1 MNKPPLVVFATCTYT
16 GTAVHEFHEAMI
28 ETHDALKLAGIP
40 SRGLRVG
47 GDPYLSKA
55 RNRLATDFL
64 MNHAAG
70 THLFFLDDDIGWP
83 GRKVVEFIQRDEDVI
98 GGIYPKKT
106 DNPEW
111 PLELALDDAGQP
123 IEKAGLYQV
132 KLAPTGFLCIK
143 RHVLEKMAA
152 TAGQYHDS
160 THPTAAPFHWN
171 IFDMGWFLPDGSRPV
186 PAMGRMGQFWGED
199 YYFCRR
205 WRDMG
210 GAVWID
216 PDIEFSHTGRKSWR
230 GSFKPALE
238 QWIAEREKAVAKA
251 AE

>member
-1 MNKPPLVVFATCTYT
+1 MKVVLATPTFERRPC
-16 GTAVHEFHEAMI
+16 I
-28 ETHDALKLAGIP
+28 EYVVSLLQTQKALADAGIDCVTT
-40 SRGLRVG
+40 LLG
-47 GDPYLSKA
+47 GDPYLAKV
-55 RNRLATDFL
+55 RNRLAGLFLSENADATD
-64 MNHAAG
+64 
-70 THLFFLDDDIGWP
+70 LFFLDDDIGWP

-230 GSFKPALE
+230 GSFKPALD
-238 QWIAEREKAVAKA
+238 QWIAGQQKAVAKA